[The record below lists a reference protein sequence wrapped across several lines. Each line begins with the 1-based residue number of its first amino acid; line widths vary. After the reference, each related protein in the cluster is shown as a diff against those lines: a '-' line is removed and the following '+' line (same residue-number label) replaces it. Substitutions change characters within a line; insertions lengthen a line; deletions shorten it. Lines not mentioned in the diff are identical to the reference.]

1 MPRVFFITG
10 CSTGLGKSYAQEVI
24 DRGDIVVATARS
36 MDQLRSFKNATEQN
50 FLPLVLDV
58 TQPKSISDGFAAA
71 LDKFSRIDVVV
82 NNAGYGLAGCFEE
95 YDASQ
100 IRQQME
106 VNFFGLLDVT
116 REALLVMRTKNTPP
130 GGVIQQVTSVGGQRG
145 VAGFS
150 LYCASKWAVEGFSE
164 AVSKEM
170 KPEWNIKLTCLEP
183 GSFRTDWTG
192 RSMTF
197 ARRLDAYD
205 HLDIQRAMDERHGT
219 QAGDPDKGARVMYEL
234 AVMKD
239 PPVRVAIGSD
249 SYNLI
254 LKKLQEYGE
263 NYKKYEHLSCST
275 DYDN

>member
-24 DRGDIVVATARS
+24 DRGDYVVATARS
-36 MDQLRSFKNATEQN
+36 MDQLLSFKNATEKN

-58 TQPKSISDGFAAA
+58 TDQTSISNGFATA
-71 LDKFSRIDVVV
+71 LDKFARIDVVV

-95 YDASQ
+95 YDESQ
-100 IRQQME
+100 IRRQME

-116 REALLVMRTKNTPP
+116 REALVAMRTKNTPP
-130 GGVIQQVTSVGGQRG
+130 GGVIQQVTSIGGQRG

-150 LYCASKWAVEGFSE
+150 LYCASKFAVEGFTE
-164 AVSKEM
+164 CVNKEM

-197 ARRLDAYD
+197 APRLTAYD
-205 HLDIQRAMDERHGT
+205 HIDTKKSMDERHGK

-239 PPVRVAIGSD
+239 PPMRVAIGPD
-249 SYNLI
+249 SYNLVM
-254 LKKLQEYGE
+254 KKLQENGE
-263 NYKKYEHLSCST
+263 NFKKYEHLSCST